1 MLLNYIYLLRIK
13 HWIKNLVLFT
23 PFIFA
28 RKFDDIVGFELLFQV
43 FFVFC
48 VLSSTIYIFN
58 DICDVDEDSKSEIKK
73 KEKPIANK
81 RISLKSAKIFLIILI
96 IFNVILLYHYSSIL
110 YHGVIFLLLNILY
123 SIILKKIIIID
134 AVSIGFS
141 YIVRVYAGASVI
153 FVPVS
158 FWLTSLIFSVSLFVV
173 FTKRYS
179 ELLILKKN
187 SRDTVNKTNKNLYK
201 YLSLICCF
209 ISCILYSLYVI
220 TVNLNLILSI
230 PITFFIFYRMIHNL
244 FNSKMR
250 ILSPVNTVFNDKWL
264 IISLL
269 SWICISIFNQ

>member
-1 MLLNYIYLLRIK
+1 MFINYIYLLRIK

-28 RKFDDIVGFELLFQV
+28 RKFDDIVSLELLFQA

-48 VLSSTIYIFN
+48 ALSSTIYIFN
-58 DICDVDEDSKSEIKK
+58 DICDVNEDSQSEIKK

-81 RISLKSAKIFLIILI
+81 SISLNSAIIFLIFLILFD
-96 IFNVILLYHYSSIL
+96 IFLLYHFSSISYL
-110 YHGVIFLLLNILY
+110 GVLFLLLNFLY
-123 SIILKKIIIID
+123 SIILKKIIILD
-134 AVSIGFS
+134 AISISFS

-153 FVPVS
+153 SAPVS
-158 FWLTSLIFSVSLFVV
+158 FWLISLILSVSLFVV
-173 FTKRYS
+173 FSKRYS
-179 ELLILKKN
+179 ELLILKKY

-201 YLSLICCF
+201 YLTLICCF

-220 TVNLNLILSI
+220 TVNFNLILSI
-230 PITFFIFYRMIHNL
+230 PLTFFIFYRMIYNL

-269 SWICISIFNQ
+269 CWICISIFKQ

>member
-1 MLLNYIYLLRIK
+1 MFINYIYLLRIK

-28 RKFDDIVGFELLFQV
+28 RKFDDIVSLELLFQA

-48 VLSSTIYIFN
+48 ALSSTIYIFN
-58 DICDVDEDSKSEIKK
+58 DICDVNEDSQSEIKK

-81 RISLKSAKIFLIILI
+81 NISLNSAIIFLIFLILFD
-96 IFNVILLYHYSSIL
+96 IFLLYHFSSISYL
-110 YHGVIFLLLNILY
+110 GVLFLLLNFLY
-123 SIILKKIIIID
+123 SIILKKIIILD
-134 AVSIGFS
+134 AISISFS

-153 FVPVS
+153 SAPVS
-158 FWLTSLIFSVSLFVV
+158 FWLISLILSVSLFVV
-173 FTKRYS
+173 FSKRYS
-179 ELLILKKN
+179 ELLILKKY

-201 YLSLICCF
+201 YLTLIFCF

-220 TVNLNLILSI
+220 TVNFNLILSI
-230 PITFFIFYRMIHNL
+230 PLTFFIFYRMIYNL
-244 FNSKMR
+244 FNSKMK

-269 SWICISIFNQ
+269 CWICISIFKQ

>member
-1 MLLNYIYLLRIK
+1 MFINYIYLLRIK

-28 RKFDDIVGFELLFQV
+28 RKFDDIVSFELLFQA

-48 VLSSTIYIFN
+48 ALSSTIYIFN
-58 DICDVDEDSKSEIKK
+58 DICDVNEDSQSEIKK

-81 RISLKSAKIFLIILI
+81 NISLNSAIIFLIFLILLD
-96 IFNVILLYHYSSIL
+96 IFLLYHFSSISYL
-110 YHGVIFLLLNILY
+110 GVLFLLLNFLY
-123 SIILKKIIIID
+123 SIILKKIIILD
-134 AVSIGFS
+134 AISISFS

-153 FVPVS
+153 SVPVS
-158 FWLTSLIFSVSLFVV
+158 FWLISLILSVSLFVV
-173 FTKRYS
+173 FSKRYS
-179 ELLILKKN
+179 ELLILKKY

-201 YLSLICCF
+201 YLTLICCF

-220 TVNLNLILSI
+220 TVNFNLILSI
-230 PITFFIFYRMIHNL
+230 PLTFFIFYRMIYNL

-269 SWICISIFNQ
+269 CWICISIFKQ